1 MGLFFVGSYV
11 WQKRVE
17 TQNKDDA
24 EENDDNFEASDQNIM
39 KYLINLKKD
48 TDALKKAFNV
58 VVEEEVVVK
67 PEKIITFDNIDNE
80 TPNPEEYEQNYDAQT
95 PTYH

>member
-24 EENDDNFEASDQNIM
+24 EENDDNFEASD
-39 KYLINLKKD
+39 
-48 TDALKKAFNV
+48 
-58 VVEEEVVVK
+58 
-67 PEKIITFDNIDNE
+67 
-80 TPNPEEYEQNYDAQT
+80 
-95 PTYH
+95 

>member
-1 MGLFFVGSYV
+1 
-11 WQKRVE
+11 
-17 TQNKDDA
+17 
-24 EENDDNFEASDQNIM
+24 M

-58 VVEEEVVVK
+58 VVEEEEEVVVK

-80 TPNPEEYEQNYDAQT
+80 TPNPEEYE
-95 PTYH
+95 

>member
-1 MGLFFVGSYV
+1 
-11 WQKRVE
+11 
-17 TQNKDDA
+17 
-24 EENDDNFEASDQNIM
+24 M

-58 VVEEEVVVK
+58 VVEEEEVVVK

-80 TPNPEEYEQNYDAQT
+80 TPNPEEYE
-95 PTYH
+95 